1 MIKNI
6 LELLK
11 DANGETEAIRF
22 AQGSKKLPDGFKEGF
37 KQMKKES
44 IWQMNK

>member
-11 DANGETEAIRF
+11 DAPGETEAIRF
-22 AQGSKKLPDGFKEGF
+22 AQGSHKLSGGFREGF
-37 KQMKKES
+37 TQLKKEAK
-44 IWQMNK
+44 WQIMK